1 MLTNVNQYCHI
12 LPFFFLDNGK
22 LNNDTAKLSLLNKE
36 YTESAVCYFLNYSS
50 KVSVPGNRCYGRK
63 IK

>member
-12 LPFFFLDNGK
+12 LPFFFFDNGK

-36 YTESAVCYFLNYSS
+36 YTESAVCYFSELLF
-50 KVSVPGNRCYGRK
+50 
-63 IK
+63 